1 MNAIYN
7 GFVTHTRISP
17 ARHSFRYR
25 VFSLLLDLDKIG
37 AFAKRSRLFAHNR
50 RGIVS
55 FHDEDHGDGRPL
67 REWVKA
73 KLSEANIEADGR
85 IEVLCYPRLWGF
97 VFNPLSVWFCRR
109 ADETLA
115 AVIYEVHNTFGE
127 RHAYVLPALA
137 NDTTVNQACGK
148 DFYVSPFLS
157 LDCTYQFR
165 IEQPGERVLIAIRES
180 EGGNPVLNAAFSGA
194 RQTLSD
200 GNLALAVLRHPLMTL
215 KIVVAIHFEAVRLW
229 LKRVPSHAHIK
240 RPTPA
245 GL

>member
-1 MNAIYN
+1 VSHA
-7 GFVTHTRISP
+7 RISP

-25 VFSLLLDLDKIG
+25 VFSLLLDLDQID
-37 AFAKRSRLFAHNR
+37 AYAARSRLFAHNR
-50 RGIVS
+50 RGILS
-55 FHDEDHGDGRPL
+55 FHDKDHGDGRSL

-73 KLSEANIEADGR
+73 KLVEAGIEADGR

-127 RHAYVLPALA
+127 RYAYVLPAVA
-137 NDTTVNQACGK
+137 NDNTVNQACGK

-157 LDCTYQFR
+157 LDCAYQFR
-165 IEQPGERVLIAIRES
+165 IEQPGDSVLIAIRES
-180 EGGNPVLNAAFSGA
+180 EKGNPVLTAAFSGT

-215 KIVVAIHFEAVRLW
+215 KIVAAIHFEAVRLW

>member
-7 GFVTHTRISP
+7 GFVSHTRISP

-25 VFSLLLDLDKIG
+25 VFSLLLDLDQID
-37 AFAKRSRLFAHNR
+37 AYAARSRLFAHNR
-50 RGIVS
+50 RGILS
-55 FHDEDHGDGRPL
+55 FHDKDHGDGRSL

-73 KLSEANIEADGR
+73 KLVEAGIEADGR

-127 RHAYVLPALA
+127 RYAYVLPAVA
-137 NDTTVNQACGK
+137 NDNTVNQACGK

-157 LDCTYQFR
+157 LDCAYQFR
-165 IEQPGERVLIAIRES
+165 IEQPGDSVLIAIRES
-180 EGGNPVLNAAFSGA
+180 EKGNPVLTAAFSGT

-215 KIVVAIHFEAVRLW
+215 KIVAAIHFEAVRLW